1 METLSHATSRAAT
14 PPATS
19 HAATSR
25 ATCRCLIFISSSPG
39 STHPC
44 THAAA
49 LFNRIFSSWP
59 TFISWLC
66 SSHPPARGSFSSC
79 SAHSAPPASLKA
91 IAFTL
96 APSARAGFS
105 C

>member
-1 METLSHATSRAAT
+1 METLSHATSRAAA

-19 HAATSR
+19 HAAAFR
-25 ATCRCLIFISSSPG
+25 ATCRCLIFISSSPT

-49 LFNRIFSSWP
+49 LFNHIFS
-59 TFISWLC
+59 SWLC

-79 SAHSAPPASLKA
+79 SAHSAPPTSLKA

-96 APSARAGFS
+96 APSAQAGFS